1 MIRFGKVTI
10 LMALLLGSCSQ
21 ELPINKET
29 TVLLLT
35 DAMRLEASQQVAYNY
50 MLLPDSIWKQHYSFL
65 LQKYH
70 VSNENFENTMEYYKR
85 NGKEFAALM
94 EEVIVVL
101 EAESNKEFK
110 R

>member
-1 MIRFGKVTI
+1 M
-10 LMALLLGSCSQ
+10 
-21 ELPINKET
+21 
-29 TVLLLT
+29 LLT

-50 MLLPDSIWKQHYSFL
+50 MLLPDSIWKEQYAFL
-65 LQKYH
+65 LKKH
-70 VSNENFENTMEYYKR
+70 RVSQEDFESTMEYYKR
-85 NGKEFAALM
+85 NGKEFATLM